1 MHGLNGHS
9 SHESNLYTAH
19 HLLNACWH
27 VVALD
32 VEGHG
37 QSSGTSGLLPDLHV
51 VASDIVS
58 LLVQTRARFPGLPI
72 FLMGHSM
79 GGCSA
84 LLAALAAQR
93 SSAHSH
99 LLSGRVLQCPL
110 IRFAKPPPPAFRVLV
125 YALARLLPAMPIP
138 GGHMPG
144 RGGSK
149 DVLGASV
156 LARMQRDELV
166 YTGRLR
172 LGTAMALDSGAT
184 SLAKSLHQLSIPFL
198 VQHGGSDALVAFSGS
213 ELLAERAASIDK
225 QLLRYEGAS
234 HNLLSEE
241 PMTLRSSPRRC
252 LACSASRS
260 ARGTTASAPLKSSL

>member
-1 MHGLNGHS
+1 
-9 SHESNLYTAH
+9 
-19 HLLNACWH
+19 

-37 QSSGTSGLLPDLHV
+37 RSSGTSGLLPDLQV

-72 FLMGHSM
+72 FLMGNSM

-99 LLSGRVLQCPL
+99 LLSGLVLQCPL
-110 IRFAKPPPPAFRVLV
+110 IRFAKPPPQAFRVLV
-125 YALARLLPAMPIP
+125 YVLARLLPAMPIP

-198 VQHGGSDALVAFSGS
+198 VQHGSADALVAFSGS

-241 PMTLRSSPRRC
+241 PMTLHAVRSDY
-252 LACSASRS
+252 LAWLD
-260 ARGTTASAPLKSSL
+260 ARAEASAMSAML